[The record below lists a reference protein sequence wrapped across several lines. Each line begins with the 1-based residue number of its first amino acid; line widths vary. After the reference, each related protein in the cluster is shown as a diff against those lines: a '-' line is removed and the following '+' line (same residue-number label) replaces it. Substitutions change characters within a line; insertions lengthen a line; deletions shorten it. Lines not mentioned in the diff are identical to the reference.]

1 MFRIKSLLFVIFS
14 TSTLSA
20 QISGIVKDSLTKKP
34 IPYVNIWVENENSGT
49 TSNENG
55 LFDLNIN
62 DEKRIVFS
70 ALGFENKTIASSK
83 TKNVLLNPK
92 IYEFNEVI
100 VENLKKTKE
109 LEIGGA
115 KKIHHSHLSG
125 DKPWIYGKL
134 FDYEEQYSE
143 TPYIKKV
150 IFYSNSTIKNAKLKI
165 RIFEMNDSIPSNDL
179 LYEEIIITVKKGMK
193 KNSIDVSQNNI
204 KFSKKGVVIGLEW
217 LIIDENKYNY
227 EYKESKIKKSF
238 VTYAPSLVINY
249 EDLENSFRYSGGK
262 WIRSKK
268 YDSKQN
274 KPWDNKVL
282 TPAINLLLTN

>member
-70 ALGFENKTIASSK
+70 ALGFENKTIASSNA
-83 TKNVLLNPK
+83 KNVLLNPK
-92 IYEFNEVI
+92 IYELNEVI

-109 LEIGGA
+109 LEVGGA
-115 KKIHHSHLSG
+115 KKIHHSQLSG

-150 IFYSNSTIKNAKLKI
+150 IFYSNSDIKNAKLKI

-204 KFSKKGVVIGLEW
+204 KFSKKGVVVGLEW

>member
-1 MFRIKSLLFVIFS
+1 MFRIKSLLFVVFS

-49 TSNENG
+49 TSTENG
-55 LFDLNIN
+55 LFELNIN

-92 IYEFNEVI
+92 IYELNEVI
-100 VENLKKTKE
+100 VENLKNTKE

-115 KKIHHSHLSG
+115 KKIHHSQLSG

-150 IFYSNSTIKNAKLKI
+150 IFYSNSDIKNAKLKI

-204 KFSKKGVVIGLEW
+204 KFSKKGVVVGLEW

-249 EDLENSFRYSGGK
+249 EDFENSFRYSGGK

>member
-1 MFRIKSLLFVIFS
+1 MFKIKSLLFVIFC

-55 LFDLNIN
+55 LFELNIN

-70 ALGFENKTIASSK
+70 ALGFENKTIASSNA
-83 TKNVLLNPK
+83 KNVLLNPK
-92 IYEFNEVI
+92 IYELNEVI

-115 KKIHHSHLSG
+115 KKTQHSQLSG

-150 IFYSNSTIKNAKLKI
+150 IFYSNSNIKNAKLKI